1 LKILGLDTSTMISTC
16 AVMEGNEIIG
26 EYTINQN
33 MSHSEKLVPMI
44 KELLDNLNLRPKDID
59 LYGVALGPGSFTGLR
74 IGVGTVKTLAHLFDK
89 PIVGISTL
97 EALAYNL
104 PYNKTIVPMIDARRN
119 RVYTG
124 IYTWQG
130 EELKTLKEEEAI
142 EIEKLFEI
150 LDDYED
156 IVISGDGSQ
165 VYKDV
170 IRENLGDRIKVA
182 TAGANICRA
191 SSICDLAKRNYE
203 RGLVDDYYKIAP
215 EYLRPSQA
223 ERRLKKS

>member
-1 LKILGLDTSTMISTC
+1 MISTC

-74 IGVGTVKTLAHLFDK
+74 IGVGTVKTLAHLFNK

-119 RVYTG
+119 RVYTD
-124 IYTWQG
+124 IYTCKG
-130 EELKTLKEEEAI
+130 EELKTLKEEE
-142 EIEKLFEI
+142 EK
-150 LDDYED
+150 
-156 IVISGDGSQ
+156 
-165 VYKDV
+165 
-170 IRENLGDRIKVA
+170 
-182 TAGANICRA
+182 
-191 SSICDLAKRNYE
+191 
-203 RGLVDDYYKIAP
+203 
-215 EYLRPSQA
+215 
-223 ERRLKKS
+223 

>member
-1 LKILGLDTSTMISTC
+1 MKILGLDTSTMISTC

-124 IYTWQG
+124 IYTWQE

-203 RGLVDDYYKIAP
+203 RGLVGDYYKIAP

-223 ERRLKKS
+223 ERSLKKS